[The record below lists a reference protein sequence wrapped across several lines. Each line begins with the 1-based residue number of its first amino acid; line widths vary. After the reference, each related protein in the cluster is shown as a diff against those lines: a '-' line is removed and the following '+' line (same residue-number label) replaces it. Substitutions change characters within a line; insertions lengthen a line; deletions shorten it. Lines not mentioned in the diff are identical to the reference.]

1 MEVSQSYKGRILSW
15 VHNVYS
21 TWRLLSSHWGEDRMG
36 LGFPIEKRIGWNVE
50 VSKKERS
57 LSWVHNVDSIWR
69 LLSSWGWNG
78 IRISHW
84 DEDRMEWG
92 GLIICEGEDAGD
104 EEQRVWRWLIV
115 CGLLT
120 GWLPLLILRPTH
132 DDDYAKMMM
141 MMVMMTQQLRL
152 SLLAAQ

>member
-1 MEVSQSYKGRILSW
+1 MKKGKKIFCHPRKSVNKTMSNRW
-15 VHNVYS
+15 ENGTKGSHKF
-21 TWRLLSSHWGEDRMG
+21 WSSLQRVEDN
-36 LGFPIEKRIGWNVE
+36 GWNVE
-50 VSKKERS
+50 VSKSYKGRI

-120 GWLPLLILRPTH
+120 GWLPLLRLRPTH
-132 DDDYAKMMM
+132 DDDYAKMMVM
-141 MMVMMTQQLRL
+141 MMVMMIMQRRWWL
-152 SLLAAQ
+152 